1 MNYEEFKSKKLYD
14 IGTRWQHYSDLLD
27 IWEETAELM
36 NQYSYLGK
44 FDAEKQKLLNSCID
58 ILRNTMDG
66 MSEYH
71 DLLITLRK
79 IVDYVPSDPTVITG
93 GRGTPLGKE
102 YKQLGSGELFED
114 IG

>member
-1 MNYEEFKSKKLYD
+1 
-14 IGTRWQHYSDLLD
+14 
-27 IWEETAELM
+27 M

-44 FDAEKQKLLNSCID
+44 FDTEKQKLLNSCID

-79 IVDYVPSDPTVITG
+79 LVDWVPSDPTVIEG
-93 GRGTPLGKE
+93 GRGTPLAKG
-102 YKQLGSGELFED
+102 YKQLGNGELFED